1 METTS
6 VVMSITDEQIAE
18 IEAIANDACQYAGED
33 WFKAVDLSAWF
44 ADDDAQFMAS
54 SSPFVLLA
62 LISRLRAAERDAARI
77 EWLASQCEMRYG
89 HREHAQYSADFGIF
103 FQSDRD
109 QCRPCD
115 FRAAIDAAMEGEQQ

>member
-6 VVMSITDEQIAE
+6 PVMSITDEQIAE
-18 IEAIANDACQYAGED
+18 IDALAKDACQYASQD
-33 WFKAVDLSAWF
+33 WFTAPDLSAWF
-44 ADDDAQFMAS
+44 ADDDALFMAAA
-54 SSPFVLLA
+54 SPFSVRA
-62 LISRLRAAERDAARI
+62 IISRLRAAESDSERI